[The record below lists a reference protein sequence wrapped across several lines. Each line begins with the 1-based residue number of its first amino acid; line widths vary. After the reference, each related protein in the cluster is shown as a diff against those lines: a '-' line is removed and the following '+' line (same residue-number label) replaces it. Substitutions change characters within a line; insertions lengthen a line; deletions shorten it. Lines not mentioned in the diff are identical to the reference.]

1 MAENSNSENLCYI
14 FVALGG
20 EYERPS
26 FHIVPGKVVDEESI
40 AVDDNRLGNRN
51 LVGVERR
58 FRRSNFLD
66 HEDRYLDA
74 WHNLNL

>member
-1 MAENSNSENLCYI
+1 MTRNSNSENLCYI

-26 FHIVPGKVVDEESI
+26 FHIVPSKVVDEESI
-40 AVDDNRLGNRN
+40 TIDNDRLGNRN
-51 LVGVERR
+51 IGVTERR
-58 FRRSNFLD
+58 FRRVNFMD
-66 HEDRYLDA
+66 PKDKYLDA